1 MVNSAVKIVRRFCVI
16 PRIKLRHHS
25 NRITLAIK
33 AILILLLAIKSSLK
47 SYRSDSLFCAA
58 ILDKFLYLVF
68 LECMAKQ
75 PREEET
81 YIKCF
86 KFNLHVS
93 ASL

>member
-1 MVNSAVKIVRRFCVI
+1 VI
-16 PRIKLRHHS
+16 PRINFRYHS
-25 NRITLAIK
+25 NRITSAIK
-33 AILILLLAIKSSLK
+33 AILLLLSRSNSSLK
-47 SYRSDSLFCAA
+47 SYRSDSLFCVAT
-58 ILDKFLYLVF
+58 LVKFYLYLVF

-75 PREEET
+75 HRIEET